1 MTAVPDPP
9 APAAAD
15 PGAGSGVAG
24 RRVAVRVVVLL
35 GALSAFAPLSTD
47 LYLPALPRVGADLH
61 TSASAV
67 QASLTACL
75 VGLAVG
81 QLLAGPVSDVLGR
94 RRPLLVGLAGY
105 VVASVLC
112 AVAPDVWTLCGLRL
126 LQGLAGAAGV
136 VISRAVVRDLRSG
149 AAAAR
154 LFALLMLVNG
164 AAPALAP
171 TFGALLLRV
180 TSWRGMFVVL
190 AVIGAVL
197 LVAVPLGLPET
208 LPPERRHAGGLRATG
223 AAFRTLATDRLFA
236 GYALTGGLVFAAMFT
251 YIASA
256 SFVVQDVFGLSAQV
270 FGVVF
275 GVNAVGLVAA
285 GQLSGAL
292 VGRLGPERLLA
303 AGLTLAA
310 AGGVAVLA
318 TTLAGAGPAGLLPAL
333 FVLVT
338 AVGLVSPNA
347 TALALAEHG
356 RIAGS
361 ASATLGSS
369 MFVLGAAVA
378 PVAGA
383 GGPDTAVPMALTIA
397 ALLTAAVL
405 TYLLVVRPGRTRIR
419 RPAR

>member
-1 MTAVPDPP
+1 VTATPDRPEP
-9 APAAAD
+9 AGPASLAGRPAA
-15 PGAGSGVAG
+15 VA
-24 RRVAVRVVVLL
+24 RVPVRVVVLL
-35 GALSAFAPLSTD
+35 GALAAFAPLSTD
-47 LYLPALPRVGADLH
+47 LYLPALPRVTGDLH
-61 TSASAV
+61 ASASAV
-67 QASLTACL
+67 QASLTTCL

-105 VVASVLC
+105 AVTSLLC
-112 AVAPDVWTLCGLRL
+112 AVAPDVWTLCGLRF

-171 TFGALLLRV
+171 SAGALLLRL
-180 TSWRGMFVVL
+180 TSWRGLFVLL
-190 AVIGAVL
+190 ALVGVVL

-236 GYALTGGLVFAAMFT
+236 GYALVGGLVFAAMFT

-285 GQLSGAL
+285 GQVSGLL
-292 VGRLGPERLLA
+292 VGRLGPERLLR
-303 AGLTLAA
+303 AGLGLAA
-310 AGGVAVLA
+310 VGGAAVLV

-356 RIAGS
+356 SIAGS
-361 ASATLGSS
+361 ASAVLGSS

-383 GGPDTAVPMALTIA
+383 AGPNTAVPMALTIA
-397 ALLTAAVL
+397 ALLALAAAI
-405 TYLLVVRPGRTRIR
+405 YLLVVRPARRRTA
-419 RPAR
+419 P

>member
-1 MTAVPDPP
+1 VPTP
-9 APAAAD
+9 AD
-15 PGAGSGVAG
+15 PSAATAGAVAVAG
-24 RRVAVRVVVLL
+24 RRVPVRVVVLL

-47 LYLPALPRVGADLH
+47 LYLPALPRVTTDLT

-67 QASLTACL
+67 QLTLTSCL
-75 VGLAVG
+75 VGLAAG

-94 RRPLLVGLAGY
+94 RRPLLVGLAAY
-105 VVASVLC
+105 AVTSLLC
-112 AVAPDVWTLCGLRL
+112 AVAPDVWTLSALRL

-171 TFGALLLRV
+171 SLGALLLRV
-180 TSWRGMFVVL
+180 TSWRGVFGVL
-190 AVIGAVL
+190 ALIGALL

-208 LPPERRHAGGLRATG
+208 LPAERRHAGGLRATG
-223 AAFRTLATDRLFA
+223 AAFRTLATDRLFV
-236 GYALTGGLVFAAMFT
+236 GYALTGGLVFAAMFA
-251 YIASA
+251 YISSA
-256 SFVVQDVFGLSAQV
+256 SFVVQDAFGLSAQV

-285 GQLSGAL
+285 GQVSGAL
-292 VGRLGPERLLA
+292 VGRFGPARLLA
-303 AGLTLAA
+303 AGVLL
-310 AGGVAVLA
+310 AVLGGA
-318 TTLAGAGPAGLLPAL
+318 AVLVTALAGAGPFGLLPAL

-338 AVGLVSPNA
+338 SVGLVSPNA
-347 TALALAEHG
+347 TALALTEHG

-378 PVAGA
+378 PLAGA
-383 GGPDTAVPMALTIA
+383 AGPDTAVPMAVVIA
-397 ALLTAAVL
+397 ALVTVAALVFALT
-405 TYLLVVRPGRTRIR
+405 TRQPTKTIQ
-419 RPAR
+419 

>member
-1 MTAVPDPP
+1 MTTASDLASRLTVP
-9 APAAAD
+9 
-15 PGAGSGVAG
+15 
-24 RRVAVRVVVLL
+24 RVPVRVVVLL
-35 GALSAFAPLSTD
+35 GVLTAFAPISID
-47 LYLPALPRVGADLH
+47 LYLPALPKVTRDLQ

-67 QASLTACL
+67 QLSLTACL

-94 RRPLLVGLAGY
+94 RRPLLVGLAVY
-105 VVASVLC
+105 AVTSVLC

-126 LQGLAGAAGV
+126 VQGLGGAAGV
-136 VISRAVVRDLRSG
+136 VISRAVVPDLRSG

-171 TFGALLLRV
+171 SLGALLLRV
-180 TSWRGMFVVL
+180 SGWRGVFVVL
-190 AVIGAVL
+190 AVVGVVL

-223 AAFRTLATDRLFA
+223 AAFRTLGTDRLFA
-236 GYALTGGLVFAAMFT
+236 GYALVAGLVFASMFT

-285 GQLSGAL
+285 GQLSGLL
-292 VGRLGPERLLA
+292 VRRVGPERLLA
-303 AGLTLAA
+303 AGLVQAA
-310 AGGVAVLA
+310 VGGAAVLVTA
-318 TTLAGAGPAGLLPAL
+318 LAGAGPFGLLPAL
-333 FVLVT
+333 FVMVS

-347 TALALAEHG
+347 TALALAQHG

-369 MFVLGAAVA
+369 MYVLGAAVA
-378 PVAGA
+378 PVAGVA
-383 GGPDTAVPMALTIA
+383 GPGTAVPMAVTIA
-397 ALLTAAVL
+397 GLLTAAVL
-405 TYLLVVRPGRTRIR
+405 VYLLVVR
-419 RPAR
+419 RPAS